1 MIRRRSTPTSP
12 PRSSGSTGPDG
23 FDSDYVGLTDYFASI
38 QAAFGDRT
46 LRRGIMVVEGNHIAC
61 QTWIEGTFVREFTQS
76 PAGPL
81 PPNGQRVV
89 LRPRVCLLSRVGA
102 GAGAQFSRRR
112 VRPGWTGRGSGG
124 PAGPGRC

>member
-89 LRPRVCLLSRVGA
+89 PVSYTHLRAHETVL
-102 GAGAQFSRRR
+102 
-112 VRPGWTGRGSGG
+112 
-124 PAGPGRC
+124 